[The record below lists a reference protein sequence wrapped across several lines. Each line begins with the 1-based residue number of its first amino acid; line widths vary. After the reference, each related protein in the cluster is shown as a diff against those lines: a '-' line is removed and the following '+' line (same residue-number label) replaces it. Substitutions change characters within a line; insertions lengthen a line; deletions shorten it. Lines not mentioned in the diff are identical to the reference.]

1 MKSALLAMKGP
12 EHAAVLKNIYN
23 IDGFVE
29 AADADYDPVRDAVS
43 LMGLARP
50 K

>member
-1 MKSALLAMKGP
+1 MKGP
-12 EHAAVLKNIYN
+12 EHAAVLKDIYN

-29 AADADYDPVRDAVS
+29 AADRDYQPVRDAVS
-43 LMGLARP
+43 LMGLTPP